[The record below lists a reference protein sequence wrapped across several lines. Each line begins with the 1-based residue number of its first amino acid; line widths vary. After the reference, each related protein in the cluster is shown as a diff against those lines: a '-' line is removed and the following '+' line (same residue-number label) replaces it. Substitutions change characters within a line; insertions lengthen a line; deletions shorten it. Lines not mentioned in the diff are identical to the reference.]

1 MSCVMRVRHAHL
13 VRPYKRLRFQEQK
26 NKSHS
31 YVIKVVLDIFNII
44 VGNNKNDSLKLM
56 PPNIKNYNWMTG
68 NKQMLYKSYAT
79 IWL

>member
-13 VRPYKRLRFQEQK
+13 ACPYKRLRFQEQ
-26 NKSHS
+26 KSHS